1 VEDTNGCTER
11 CLNLD
16 GLGKVFWGYFLILL
30 DFRVNGL
37 DILPDFVGYFLI
49 IAGLAGLSAESVWF
63 GKAKPFAWISLL
75 LSLSDIYQVTY
86 PVGSVPTWI
95 WLYSLTVGAAVLFL
109 QAALQ
114 YCILRG
120 LREAAAQCQEWFLVD
135 RGQSLFFWLLGVH
148 AVNFLLVPCL
158 LFVPSGWMPF
168 FWLIPIIGLF
178 FHVAFL
184 FYLRSARRLLDG
196 RSPGYEGEV
205 PPMKPGSL
213 RSLLLFAASVMA
225 AGWLLVGAGYLCTDA
240 LYLFPALRFPPEVS
254 DTLGLSYHD
263 FRRPVRVI
271 CRSGEEGG
279 TSPSV
284 TDDPCVARELLLE
297 VCRSIGQPL
306 PWNRP
311 PEPPADA
318 GGRFYT
324 LEMHC
329 RSQTVLTVQLQEDWP
344 YILVNST
351 YYELPL
357 EVLERWEASLSSAFS
372 ASA

>member
-1 VEDTNGCTER
+1 
-11 CLNLD
+11 
-16 GLGKVFWGYFLILL
+16 
-30 DFRVNGL
+30 
-37 DILPDFVGYFLI
+37 
-49 IAGLAGLSAESVWF
+49 
-63 GKAKPFAWISLL
+63 
-75 LSLSDIYQVTY
+75 
-86 PVGSVPTWI
+86 
-95 WLYSLTVGAAVLFL
+95 
-109 QAALQ
+109 
-114 YCILRG
+114 
-120 LREAAAQCQEWFLVD
+120 
-135 RGQSLFFWLLGVH
+135 
-148 AVNFLLVPCL
+148 
-158 LFVPSGWMPF
+158 
-168 FWLIPIIGLF
+168 
-178 FHVAFL
+178 
-184 FYLRSARRLLDG
+184 
-196 RSPGYEGEV
+196 
-205 PPMKPGSL
+205 
-213 RSLLLFAASVMA
+213 MA

-344 YILVNST
+344 YILVTAPTTNSPWKCWNAGKRPSPPPFRRPLNSRPPKRSPFGGRLNI
-351 YYELPL
+351 LPQS
-357 EVLERWEASLSSAFS
+357 EISFNCTSRPVPV
-372 ASA
+372 

>member
-1 VEDTNGCTER
+1 
-11 CLNLD
+11 
-16 GLGKVFWGYFLILL
+16 
-30 DFRVNGL
+30 
-37 DILPDFVGYFLI
+37 
-49 IAGLAGLSAESVWF
+49 
-63 GKAKPFAWISLL
+63 
-75 LSLSDIYQVTY
+75 
-86 PVGSVPTWI
+86 
-95 WLYSLTVGAAVLFL
+95 
-109 QAALQ
+109 
-114 YCILRG
+114 
-120 LREAAAQCQEWFLVD
+120 
-135 RGQSLFFWLLGVH
+135 
-148 AVNFLLVPCL
+148 
-158 LFVPSGWMPF
+158 MPF

-284 TDDPCVARELLLE
+284 TDDPCVAREL
-297 VCRSIGQPL
+297 CWRFGRSD
-306 PWNRP
+306 RP
-311 PEPPADA
+311 ASPVEPAARAA
-318 GGRFYT
+318 GGRRRQVLHAGDALPFSNGSHRSAAGGLALHPGEQHLLRTPPGSVGT
-324 LEMHC
+324 LGSVPLL
-329 RSQTVLTVQLQEDWP
+329 RLSGVRLTAAPQSDRL
-344 YILVNST
+344 LGGG
-351 YYELPL
+351 
-357 EVLERWEASLSSAFS
+357 
-372 ASA
+372 